1 MISIYIISLGGD
13 IMILTKEN
21 ITRKLFEQ
29 YRQLLEEYIRIST
42 RYNALKFKN
51 HFSLND
57 INMNDTIKRAFTI
70 YASTTEEELKLY
82 NFILQNISKIKS
94 DNLYYTLSL
103 LNRDSAS
110 KTAFIEKALDDFSKA
125 LNQRGKEYFYIS
137 LQGVELLTSTK
148 AREQQQFLKGFNLD
162 SVKSFL
168 VSEQVYTESSIN
180 ETLEQTKKYT
190 KVIDEKSSLI
200 AIKELVHN
208 VRPTNPEPSSN
219 SLVVSHED
227 LAIFYELL
235 YQKQNPFSNLKIH
248 RTKLSMKL
256 LQEYKSEP
264 FLEQVEKIKFYT
276 KSKFN

>member
-13 IMILTKEN
+13 NMILTKEN
-21 ITRKLFEQ
+21 ITRALFEQ
-29 YRQLLEEYIRIST
+29 YRQLLEEYIRISA

-57 INMNDTIKRAFTI
+57 LNMNDTIKRAFTI

-82 NFILQNISKIKS
+82 NFILQNISKIKL
-94 DNLYYTLSL
+94 DNLYHTLNL

-110 KTAFIEKALDDFSKA
+110 KTAYIEKALDDFSKA
-125 LNQRGKEYFYIS
+125 LNQRGKGYFYIS
-137 LQGVELLTSTK
+137 LQGVELLISTK

-208 VRPTNPEPSSN
+208 VRPMNPEVSSN
-219 SLVVSHED
+219 SLVVLHED

>member
-103 LNRDSAS
+103 LNKNSTS
-110 KTAFIEKALDDFSKA
+110 KTAFIEKSLDDFSKA
-125 LNQRGKEYFYIS
+125 LNQGGKEYFYIS

-148 AREQQQFLKGFNLD
+148 AREQQQCLKGFNLD